1 MRDDHDQEDLM
12 TRVFA
17 DISVSLDGYVAGPDA
32 DLEQPLGAGG
42 EALHEWALA
51 SQSWRESHG
60 REGGERS
67 ADSDVIAETL
77 AATGAVVMGRRMF
90 SGGSGP
96 WEPDPRA
103 RGWWGEDPPFHA
115 PVFVLTHHEREPL
128 PMEGGTTFHF
138 VTDGIESAIEQARA
152 AAGEQDVLVAG
163 GGAVIAQA
171 IAAGLVDELQVHVA
185 PVFLGGGA
193 RLFDGMPA
201 DVGLEIARVVDSP
214 TVTHLRYRVTR

>member
-1 MRDDHDQEDLM
+1 MSKVH
-12 TRVFA
+12 A
-17 DISVSLDGYVAGPDA
+17 DISMSLDGYVAGPDA

-60 REGGERS
+60 QEGGERN
-67 ADSDVIAETL
+67 ADSDVIAETV

-103 RGWWGEDPPFHA
+103 RGWWGDDPPFHA
-115 PVFVLTHHEREPL
+115 PVFVLTHHERELL

-138 VTDGIESAIEQARA
+138 VTDGIESAIEQARV
-152 AAGEQDVLVAG
+152 AAGEKDVLVAG
-163 GGAVIAQA
+163 GGTVIAQA